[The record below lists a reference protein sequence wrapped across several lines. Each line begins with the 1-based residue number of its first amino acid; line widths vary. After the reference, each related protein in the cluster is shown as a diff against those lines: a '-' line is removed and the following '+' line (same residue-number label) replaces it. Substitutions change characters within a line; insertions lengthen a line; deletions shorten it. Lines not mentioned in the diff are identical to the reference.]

1 MKKASR
7 ILPALLVL
15 SFAVALLG
23 AIPASASIIE
33 VPPLLMT
40 EFTMNPAGTD
50 FQGEYVE
57 IYNTT
62 SEPINLKDYKLAYTN
77 SSTGIVICFNEITK
91 YAKSDIAKS
100 GAVEPEK
107 AMIEPGQCGVIWI
120 KGNSGSSNAS
130 ELTTEDFLFSYF
142 KDTDEVNMFIAEHNV
157 TSSSEFVTGG
167 NFYMLNHTG
176 DNWIYLYLVRKEATV
191 DDYQFQIVTGF
202 ESQVAAFQTNSY
214 VHLQFD
220 PTNGLTKIYEIRSG
234 DRIEATE
241 WLGIIMPEQDPFF
254 DPSTTT
260 TAEETTTV
268 KVTTTPPPET
278 TTAEVTTPPSETE
291 PDAADTTTTPVK
303 TDKKSCKSSIT
314 PGVLALLLPA
324 VLVIRKRRK

>member
-50 FQGEYVE
+50 FRGEYVE

-191 DDYQFQIVTGF
+191 EDYQFHIVTGF
-202 ESQVAAFQTNSY
+202 ESQVADFATNAY

-278 TTAEVTTPPSETE
+278 TTEEVTTPPFETE
-291 PDAADTTTTPVK
+291 SDTNTTDTTTAPGK
-303 TDKKSCKSSIT
+303 TDGGKK
-314 PGVLALLLPA
+314 AA
-324 VLVIRKRRK
+324 RAQ